1 MGTQAGVGI
10 SHDRHPVRAAQAAV
24 AQALKAAG
32 ITQPDYVWLF
42 ASLGYDPEK
51 LVQTVRDAT
60 GYAPLVGCSGQ
71 GVIAQGETDESS
83 FSVSVMVIQS
93 DELCFTNYATP
104 HAGLS
109 FEQVGRTI
117 GQQLAPTIG
126 DDAIAL
132 FLFTDGLTLN
142 FDRLAAGLQSTL
154 NLNQPLPILGGASGS
169 DADMQVTYQFCN
181 DQVLTAG
188 TVVSLLSG
196 QAQVAWSSNHGCVPI
211 GVAYEITKAEGNL
224 IYELDHQP
232 VFNILRQYLTETD
245 IAEWN
250 RTIVSFCFGLTRP
263 GSDDMTIRY
272 LPRKDEVAGC
282 VMLQTEVQEG
292 TQIWVMRRDQ
302 AAIVKGNAQLAQDL
316 NQQLQG
322 RTPKLVFQFDC
333 YGRGRSVFTEQQKQT
348 LQHQLQQDIG
358 PAVPWLGFY
367 SHGEIAPIGQQN
379 AFHNYTLVLT
389 AIY

>member
-1 MGTQAGVGI
+1 MGTLAGVGI

-24 AQALKAAG
+24 NQALKAAG
-32 ITQPDYVWLF
+32 ISQPDFVWLF

-60 GYAPLVGCSGQ
+60 GHAPLVGCSGQ
-71 GVIAQGETDESS
+71 GVIAQGENDESS

-93 DELCFTNYATP
+93 DELRFTNYATP
-104 HAGLS
+104 HTNLS
-109 FEQVGRTI
+109 FEQVGTAI
-117 GQQLAPTIG
+117 GQQLAPAIS

-142 FDRLAAGLQSTL
+142 FDRLATGLQSTL
-154 NLNQPLPILGGASGS
+154 NLSQPLPILGGASGS
-169 DADMQVTYQFCN
+169 DAEMQVTYQFCD

-211 GVAYEITKAEGNL
+211 GNPYTVTKAEGNL
-224 IYELDHQP
+224 IYALDHQP
-232 VFNILRQYLTETD
+232 VFNILRQHLSETD

-250 RTIVSFCFGLTRP
+250 RTIVSFCFGLPVP
-263 GSDDMTIRY
+263 GQAEPTIRY
-272 LPRKDEVAGC
+272 LPRKDEVAGS
-282 VMLQTEVQEG
+282 VMLQTEVQVG
-292 TQIWVMRRDQ
+292 SKIWVMRRDQ
-302 AAIVKGNAQLAQDL
+302 AAIVEGTAQLAQDL
-316 NQQLQG
+316 NHQLQG
-322 RTPKLVFQFDC
+322 QTPKLVFQFDC
-333 YGRGRSVFTEQQKQT
+333 YGRGKSVFTEQQKAAMQN
-348 LQHQLQQDIG
+348 QLQQDIG
-358 PAVPWLGFY
+358 PAVPWMGFY
-367 SHGEIAPIGQQN
+367 SHGEIAPIGEQN

>member
-1 MGTQAGVGI
+1 MGTLAGVGI

-93 DELCFTNYATP
+93 DELRFTNYATA

-109 FEQVGRTI
+109 FEQVGTTI
-117 GQQLAPTIG
+117 GQQLAPAIG

-154 NLNQPLPILGGASGS
+154 NLSQPLPILGGASGS
-169 DADMQVTYQFCN
+169 DAEMQVTYQFCD

-211 GVAYEITKAEGNL
+211 GTAYEITKADGNL

-232 VFNILRQYLTETD
+232 VFEVLRQYLTETD
-245 IAEWN
+245 IAQWN
-250 RTIVSFCFGLTRP
+250 RTIVAFCFGLNVP
-263 GSDDMTIRY
+263 GHTDMTIRY
-272 LPRKDEVAGC
+272 LPRKDEVTGC
-282 VMLQTEVQEG
+282 VMLQTEVHAG
-292 TQIWVMRRDQ
+292 SKIWVMRRDQ
-302 AAIVKGNAQLAQDL
+302 AAIVEGTAQLAQDL

-322 RTPKLVFQFDC
+322 QTPKLVFQFDC

-348 LQHQLQQDIG
+348 MQHQLQQDIG
-358 PAVPWLGFY
+358 PAVPWMGFY

-379 AFHNYTLVLT
+379 AFHNYTLVLA

>member
-1 MGTQAGVGI
+1 MGTLAGVGI

-24 AQALKAAG
+24 NQALKAAG
-32 ITQPDYVWLF
+32 INQPDFVWLF

-60 GYAPLVGCSGQ
+60 GYAPLIGCSGQ
-71 GVIAQGETDESS
+71 GVIALGETDESS

-93 DELCFTNYATP
+93 DELRFTNYATP

-109 FEQVGRTI
+109 FEQVGTTI
-117 GQQLAPTIG
+117 GEQLAPTI
-126 DDAIAL
+126 DADAIAL

-142 FDRLAAGLQSTL
+142 FDRLATGLQSTL
-154 NLNQPLPILGGASGS
+154 NLSQPLPILGGASGS
-169 DADMQVTYQFCN
+169 DAEMRVTYQFCN
-181 DQVLTAG
+181 DQVLTTG

-211 GVAYEITKAEGNL
+211 GTAYTITKAEGNL

-245 IAEWN
+245 IEQWN
-250 RTIVSFCFGLTRP
+250 RMIVAFCFGLPVP
-263 GSDDMTIRY
+263 GHEDLTIRY

-282 VMLQTEVQEG
+282 VMLQTEVHEG

-302 AAIVKGNAQLAQDL
+302 AAIVEGTAHLAQDL
-316 NQQLQG
+316 NHQLQG
-322 RTPKLVFQFDC
+322 KTPKLVFQFDC
-333 YGRGRSVFTEQQKQT
+333 YGRGRSVFTEQQKT
-348 LQHQLQQDIG
+348 AMQHQLQQDIG
-358 PAVPWLGFY
+358 PAVPWMGFY
-367 SHGEIAPIGQQN
+367 SHGEIAPMGEQN

>member
-1 MGTQAGVGI
+1 MGTLAGVGI

-93 DELCFTNYATP
+93 DELRFTNYATA

-109 FEQVGRTI
+109 FEQVGTTI
-117 GQQLAPTIG
+117 GQQLTPAIG

-154 NLNQPLPILGGASGS
+154 NLSQPLPILGGASGS
-169 DADMQVTYQFCN
+169 DADMQVTYQFCD
-181 DQVLTAG
+181 DQVLTEG

-196 QAQVAWSSNHGCVPI
+196 QAQIAWSSNHGCVPI
-211 GVAYEITKAEGNL
+211 GTAYEITKADGNL
-224 IYELDHQP
+224 IYELDHRP
-232 VFNILRQYLTETD
+232 VFEVLRQYLTETD
-245 IAEWN
+245 IEQWN
-250 RTIVSFCFGLTRP
+250 RMIVSFCFGLTVP
-263 GSDDMTIRY
+263 GHADMTIRY

-282 VMLQTEVQEG
+282 VMLQTEVHEG

-302 AAIVKGNAQLAQDL
+302 AAIVKGTAQLARDL
-316 NQQLQG
+316 NQQLRGQ
-322 RTPKLVFQFDC
+322 TPKLVLQFDC

-348 LQHQLQQDIG
+348 MQHQLQQDIG
-358 PAVPWLGFY
+358 PQVPWMGFY
-367 SHGEIAPIGQQN
+367 SHGEIAPIGTQN
-379 AFHNYTLVLT
+379 AFHNYTLVLA